1 MSETKHTILLVD
13 DHPPNIYLLAEA
25 LMEDHEIVVA
35 TNGHQALEIA
45 AQEPRPDL
53 ILLDILMPGMD
64 GYEVCDRLKGD
75 AQTKPIPVIFI
86 TAKSGEEDETRGLGC
101 GAVDYITKPFSM
113 PIVRARVRTHLE
125 LKKHR
130 DRLENLSNL
139 DGLTGIPNRRMFENH
154 LDRSW
159 RLGAREE
166 ATVSVIMADI
176 DHFKAYNDSQGHLAG
191 DECLRK
197 VARTLRAQTRRPMDL
212 VARFGGE
219 EFVGVL
225 YGSTVEGAVDVA
237 RTMRAAVERMGL
249 RHGRSPV
256 SEHVTVSIGVAT
268 LTPHRDGSP
277 TTLVGA
283 ADRALYS
290 GKESGRNTV
299 HVFDFETQRPRGD
312 QTSDS

>member
-1 MSETKHTILLVD
+1 MSEKRHTILLVD

-25 LMEDHEIVVA
+25 LMEDYEIVVA
-35 TNGHQALEIA
+35 TNGSQALEIA

-64 GYEVCDRLKGD
+64 GYEVCERLKGD
-75 AQTKPIPVIFI
+75 AQTKVIPIIFI
-86 TAKSGEEDETRGLGC
+86 TAKSGEDDETRGLGC

-130 DRLENLSNL
+130 DMLENLSNL

-159 RLGAREE
+159 RLGTREE
-166 ATVSVIMADI
+166 VSVSVIMADI

-197 VARTLRAQTRRPMDL
+197 VARTLSAQTRRPMDL
-212 VARFGGE
+212 VARYGGE

-225 YGSTVEGAVDVA
+225 YGSTAEGAQA
-237 RTMRAAVERMGL
+237 LAEGMRAAVERMAL
-249 RHGRSPV
+249 THGRSPV
-256 SEHVTVSIGVAT
+256 SPYVTVSAGVAT
-268 LTPHRDGSP
+268 LVPSRSGSP
-277 TTLVGA
+277 TALVGA

-290 GKESGRNTV
+290 GKENGRNAV
-299 HVFDFETQRPRGD
+299 HVFDFEAETPRKG
-312 QTSDS
+312 QTLDS